1 MPKSVIEISS
11 LNEILSFKKKKK
23 FELDQNTFTWALI
36 DSCLTAIKLNA
47 AAAI

>member
-1 MPKSVIEISS
+1 MIEISS
-11 LNEILSFKKKKK
+11 WNEILSFQKKKK